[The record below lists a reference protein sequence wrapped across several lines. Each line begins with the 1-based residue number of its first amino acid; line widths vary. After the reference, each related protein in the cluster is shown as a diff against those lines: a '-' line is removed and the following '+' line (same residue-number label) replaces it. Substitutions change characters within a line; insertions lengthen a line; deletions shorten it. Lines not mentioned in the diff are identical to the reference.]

1 MDDGS
6 FVSTLTSADQLKAVV
21 ERIERLDEEIKA
33 LNSDKSDI
41 YKEAK
46 GNGFDVAV
54 LRKVIA
60 LRKKDPAERQ
70 EERSLLETYLA
81 ALGMPV

>member
-1 MDDGS
+1 MRRS
-6 FVSTLTSADQLKAVV
+6 RA
-21 ERIERLDEEIKA
+21 ER
-33 LNSDKSDI
+33 DKSDI

-70 EERSLLETYLA
+70 EQDALLETYLR